1 MVIVALISI
10 IPVLLWFFAHLP
22 ITIYFSDFY
31 SILLSIGQITGLVGL
46 TLYSINL
53 ILSARLGI
61 IENYFNGLNIVY
73 KKHHKIGKYAF
84 LLMIIHPISI
94 FLSRITVDFKYA
106 LDLII
111 PGKDF
116 FVDLGLISLYLIS
129 SLLIL
134 TLFAKIPYHLWRLS
148 HKFTG
153 LVFLIAVI
161 HSFLIPSTI
170 SSYKPLWFYM
180 LFIVIAGITA
190 YLYRTVFFKLFVK
203 RYNYTVSTVKKLN
216 DKVVEIT
223 LLPTDTNKKI
233 EYYPGQFV
241 FISFISENITDEIH
255 PFSIASSDTNKMII
269 ISKIEGDYTKKLTGI
284 EVGATALVEGAYGRF
299 SYHYFPNPNQIWI
312 AGGIGVTPFVGMASA
327 IKKEDGF
334 NIDLYNCLKEET
346 EKLGIPVRNINLK
359 PFFSKTMGHITGNYI
374 KENSKNF
381 ESAEFFI
388 CGPIKFMTTLRNQLT
403 ELGIKNGK
411 IHTEEFNYI

>member
-10 IPVLLWFFAHLP
+10 IPVLLWIFAHLP
-22 ITIYFSDFY
+22 ISVYFSDFY
-31 SILLSIGQITGLVGL
+31 LILLSIGQIAGLVGL
-46 TLYSINL
+46 TMYSINL

-61 IENYFNGLNIVY
+61 IENHFNGLNIVY
-73 KKHHKIGKYAF
+73 KEHHKIGKYAF
-84 LLMIIHPISI
+84 LLMILHPIFM
-94 FLSRITVDFKYA
+94 FLSRITVSFGYA
-106 LDLII
+106 IDLII

-129 SLLIL
+129 TLLIL
-134 TLFAKIPYHLWRLS
+134 TLFAKIPYHLWKLS

-153 LVFLIAVI
+153 VVFVVAVF

-170 SSYKPLWFYM
+170 SSNKPLWFYM
-180 LFIVIAGITA
+180 LLIVIAGISA

-203 RYNYTVSTVKKLN
+203 RYKYTISTVKKLN
-216 DKVVEIT
+216 EKVVEIT
-223 LLPTDTNKKI
+223 LLPTDINKKI

-241 FISFISENITDEIH
+241 FVSFKSEKVTDEIH
-255 PFSIASSDTNKMII
+255 PFSIASSDTNKIVI
-269 ISKIEGDYTKKLTGI
+269 ISKIEGDYTKNLMEI
-284 EVGATALVEGAYGRF
+284 EINSEALIEGPYGRF

-312 AGGIGVTPFVGMASA
+312 AGGIGVTPFVGMASS
-327 IKKEDGF
+327 IKKESSF

-359 PFFSKTMGHITGNYI
+359 PFFSKNMGHITAKYI

-381 ESAEFFI
+381 DVSEFFI
-388 CGPIKFMTTLRNQLT
+388 CGPNKFMNELRKQLT